1 MMIQEIV
8 IKNRIEM
15 TSFEIAAPLHSIWIQ
30 AKTQKNLGAMF
41 LFYNPAQQ
49 LCGIINSGFHDF
61 FNDIYI
67 SEKVCT
73 LNGLYHKLQSGI
85 YRVLIVPFYDPEK
98 EEDTIQIE
106 IEINTDKTY
115 EDWCCQSALT
125 QSEYSFTAVKE
136 VTHRYYKGDFHGHT
150 IFSDGHNSISE
161 ASEILIKQGMD
172 FMAMTE
178 HNCMAFGLPSLP
190 CLAVPSFELTL
201 PVGHINIHGVK
212 KIAALYELLP
222 KAQNYEEFL
231 ELALSY
237 FTPDCNLS
245 LNHMFMEPWHFTY
258 EDFDLSKLNTL
269 EVICDPTY
277 KTAPAANDKAVSFL
291 DFLWNKGYCIYGI
304 GGSDSHL
311 KIDEF
316 NEGALE
322 PSIYGD
328 PATYVYC
335 KGLSVQN
342 VLEGV
347 QKGHCYTARYVTL
360 DIVINEGKYLPGDQ
374 IPPEVEE
381 ITWKIQ
387 INNIKKPLKGCFI
400 RNGEIVKELRL
411 TKKGENA
418 EYTMKNTGEPWWLR
432 FGIID
437 PEGQVI
443 AYVNPVYNQLV
454 QSGNEKFKQ
463 LRDEFGESYDKR
475 NII

>member
-1 MMIQEIV
+1 MMQEIL

-15 TSFEIAAPLHSIWIQ
+15 TSFEIAEPLHSLWIQ
-30 AKTQKNLGAMF
+30 AKAQKDLGAMF
-41 LFYNPAQQ
+41 LIYNPAQQ
-49 LCGIINSGFHDF
+49 LCGIINLGLNEF

-67 SEKVCT
+67 SQNICT

-98 EEDTIQIE
+98 EEDIIQIE

-269 EVICDPTY
+269 EVICDPSY
-277 KTAPAANDKAVSFL
+277 KTAPAANDKAVYFL